1 MTADI
6 KKLSDSLRR
15 DTPEKTLERDIQR
28 RRSELMA
35 DLKNGRPFQLRDSQG
50 RILRISR
57 RDANRAEK
65 SSD

>member
-6 KKLSDSLRR
+6 KKLSDSLRL
-15 DTPEKTLERDIQR
+15 DTPEKTLERDIRR
-28 RRSELMA
+28 RRSELMS
-35 DLKNGRPFQLRDSQG
+35 DLNNGRPFQLRDSQG

-57 RDANRAEK
+57 RDANRTEK